1 MRYDETK
8 QFRKRKQK
16 QGEEI
21 TWGFGDFLP
30 RTLL

>member
-1 MRYDETK
+1 MRYGETK
-8 QFRKRKQK
+8 EFRKRKQK